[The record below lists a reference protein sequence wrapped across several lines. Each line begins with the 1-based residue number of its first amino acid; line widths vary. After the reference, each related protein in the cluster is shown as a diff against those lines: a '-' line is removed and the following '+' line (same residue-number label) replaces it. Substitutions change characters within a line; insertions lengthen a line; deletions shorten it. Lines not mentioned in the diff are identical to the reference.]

1 MTKTLMMALGLMAA
15 VTLGCEKKEEAPAMP
30 DKGEVEAAA
39 EEHAD
44 GAHDAVAE
52 AAEAAGD
59 AVEEA
64 VEEGADAAKEAMD
77 GVKLPE

>member
-1 MTKTLMMALGLMAA
+1 MTKTLMIALGLMAA

-39 EEHAD
+39 GDAAD
-44 GAHDAVAE
+44 DAAKTMDE
-52 AAEAAGD
+52 AKDAAE
-59 AVEEA
+59 EA
-64 VEEGADAAKEAMD
+64 IDEGADAAKEAVE